1 MTSFVSD
8 GCSEL
13 LSLIP
18 LIYLLDDTICC
29 CIDAIGEFIKAYPL
43 IMLPQHI
50 RNNIIV
56 VVIQTIL
63 SVDVFFAR
71 FCSYDVFTSFLL
83 QYDMIYPFS
92 TSTLLLLWLAT
103 I

>member
-1 MTSFVSD
+1 MAVSTPANCIITWRRRDVAGMTSFVSD

-18 LIYLLDDTICC
+18 LIYLLDVDDTICC

-56 VVIQTIL
+56 VVIQIIL
-63 SVDVFFAR
+63 V
-71 FCSYDVFTSFLL
+71 C
-83 QYDMIYPFS
+83 
-92 TSTLLLLWLAT
+92 
-103 I
+103 